1 MKRSG
6 GIVAAALVLLVGAGC
21 SADDEAPAGA
31 GSSAAASRAECPPEW
46 RTRWQQLANTI
57 HAPVYCPN
65 WLPNPLVGDL
75 EHAPSVDPDH
85 SYQAGFHDPELI
97 SAETHVVLSGYPKK
111 KRPPR
116 CEDISRRRMTSCWL
130 EPSGRKRVGELTVTV
145 YERALGHE
153 SRHLVYAWM
162 DRGSLYAASIH
173 VDPRIGISRAR
184 RDLTRIVGGLER
196 IEPNGG
202 AGLPAGHDH

>member
-1 MKRSG
+1 MKLSSG
-6 GIVAAALVLLVGAGC
+6 ILVATLALLLGAACTG
-21 SADDEAPAGA
+21 DESAPAGGDA
-31 GSSAAASRAECPPEW
+31 SAANARGCPAEW

-111 KRPPR
+111 TRPPR
-116 CEDISRRRMTSCWL
+116 CEDISTERMTSCWL
-130 EPSGRKRVGELTVTV
+130 ERSGRKRVGDLTVTV

-153 SRHLVYAWM
+153 SRHLVYAWN
-162 DRGSLYAASIH
+162 DRGSLYVASI
-173 VDPRIGISRAR
+173 
-184 RDLTRIVGGLER
+184 
-196 IEPNGG
+196 
-202 AGLPAGHDH
+202 